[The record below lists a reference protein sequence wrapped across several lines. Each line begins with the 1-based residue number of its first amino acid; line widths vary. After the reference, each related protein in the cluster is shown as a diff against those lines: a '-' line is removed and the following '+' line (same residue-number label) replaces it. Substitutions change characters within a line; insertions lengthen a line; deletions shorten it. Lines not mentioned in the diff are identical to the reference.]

1 MTEET
6 AKPKK
11 DLHSMYAQQVLGAPP
26 AWQWYSIKTLGT
38 TRQMLEDSATHFEMR
53 GAVPVGVYS
62 RGPRKGRPK
71 WPAGKDCDCFIVS
84 FADFRAWA
92 AQVEHPTPSSE
103 NV

>member
-6 AKPKK
+6 AKPER
-11 DLHSMYAQQVLGAPP
+11 DLHSLHAQQMLGAPP
-26 AWQWYSIKTLGT
+26 GWQWYSLKTLGT
-38 TRQMLEDSATHFEMR
+38 TRQRIEHKATHFEMR

-71 WPAGKDCDCFIVS
+71 WPAEKDCDCFIVS

-92 AQVEHPTPSSE
+92 AQYE
-103 NV
+103 NSKGGENDD